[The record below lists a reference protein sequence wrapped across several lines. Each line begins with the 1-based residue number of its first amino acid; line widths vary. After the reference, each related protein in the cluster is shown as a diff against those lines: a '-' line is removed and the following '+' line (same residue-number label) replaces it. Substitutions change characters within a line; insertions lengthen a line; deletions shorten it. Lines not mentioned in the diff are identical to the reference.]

1 VTLAPA
7 LQVQVCVKRNTP
19 GSTHAKRA
27 AHFTFYGADLRMTD
41 KPKFGFIH
49 YAVVFSD
56 GLERVPAW
64 LVLAALAML
73 VTHAAWLCNVMTG
86 VGLAALLA
94 IDWVML
100 AWLPKRSRSFGPV
113 TASLLALS
121 IVRWALVMAAA
132 SAQVTWITAT
142 IIVVQPVI
150 TSAAWYGLWIEPF
163 RLGVTRVQIK
173 SPKLNGHKP
182 LRLLHL
188 SDLHIER
195 ITRREQK
202 LLRLVDELRP
212 DLIVFTGDY
221 LNLSYTHDERAHADC
236 REVLAQLHAPMG
248 VYAISGSV
256 SVDPQPVVTKLLD
269 GLSVQRL
276 DNQVHAIKIAGDEPS
291 LAVIGVTC
299 TNNAPRDSETLRQVM
314 GQVPNNPCTPFTL
327 LLYHTPDIIPQAA
340 RQGVDL
346 YLCGHT
352 HGGQVRLPLFGALV
366 TSSRFWKRYEIG
378 RYVESSTTLY
388 VSRGIGLEG
397 KGAPRVRFLC
407 SPEIELFELHG
418 SDE

>member
-1 VTLAPA
+1 
-7 LQVQVCVKRNTP
+7 
-19 GSTHAKRA
+19 
-27 AHFTFYGADLRMTD
+27 MTD
-41 KPKFGFIH
+41 KPKFGLIH

-56 GLERVPAW
+56 WLERIPAW
-64 LVLAALAML
+64 LLFVLLAML
-73 VTHAAWLCNVMTG
+73 AAHAARMWNVVAG
-86 VGLAALLA
+86 VGLAALIA
-94 IDWVML
+94 VDWGML
-100 AWLPKRSRSFGPV
+100 AWLPKRDRSFGPV
-113 TASLLALS
+113 TASLLALA
-121 IVRWALVMAAA
+121 IVRWALVIAAA
-132 SAQVTWITAT
+132 FAQAAWITAT
-142 IIVVQPVI
+142 VIVVQLAI
-150 TSAAWYGLWIEPF
+150 TTAAWYGLWIEPF

-195 ITRREQK
+195 ITQRERE
-202 LLRLVDELRP
+202 LLRLVDQLQP

-236 REVLAQLHAPMG
+236 REVLAQLRAPMG

-276 DNQVHAIKIAGDEPS
+276 DNQVHSIKLAGDEPS

-299 TNNAPRDSETLRQVM
+299 TNNVPRDSETLRRM
-314 GQVPNNPCTPFTL
+314 MDQVPNNPCMPFTL

-340 RQGVDL
+340 REGVDL

-352 HGGQVRLPLFGALV
+352 HGGQIRLPLFGALV
-366 TSSRFWKRYEIG
+366 TSSRFWKKYEMG
-378 RYVESSTTLY
+378 RYIEGNTTLY
-388 VSRGIGLEG
+388 VTRGIGMEG
-397 KGAPRVRFLC
+397 KGAPRARFLC
-407 SPEIELFELHG
+407 PPEIELFELRG
-418 SDE
+418 SDG